1 MTVSLYLNNRETDVV
16 VDATVPY
23 AASPTPS
30 RPVLFTSDPNE
41 SDIDYRTKSCRIL
54 FGRSKE
60 LGEEWLSMIEKALA
74 KANGSSYHALDG
86 GSCAAGLN
94 YLLGGIPETIFTD
107 DYSLSKLWEAITS
120 AHNHGYFI
128 GAGTRNKMPGSFLSS
143 DGTGEG
149 ETKDGMILGHAYAV
163 HDVLTFSGTRLLLL
177 QNPWGH
183 TDWRGAWSANSKEMM
198 KPMAKKVLNRADN
211 TTGFFYL
218 SLEDLKTYFDQ
229 VYFCQVP
236 LNSWKTVPSLK
247 GVWDNNNSIGYDTGA
262 AKLHPNCPHYS
273 LTVKNLTNVTAIL
286 KIEEPEFATCRTNM
300 RFLFWRT
307 RHHAHPPSTTSMNR
321 TTNPSPTSPPM
332 SARSHSLVAATFSF
346 LSCGRHQAKRMGLFL
361 LSLDAQGSPEHP
373 LTHYA
378 SRSPSTPT
386 TMFNSALSSALYLLC

>member
-1 MTVSLYLNNRETDVV
+1 
-16 VDATVPY
+16 
-23 AASPTPS
+23 
-30 RPVLFTSDPNE
+30 
-41 SDIDYRTKSCRIL
+41 
-54 FGRSKE
+54 
-60 LGEEWLSMIEKALA
+60 MIEKALA
-74 KANGSSYHALDG
+74 KANGSSYHALEG
-86 GSCAAGLN
+86 SSCAAGLN

-128 GAGTRNKMPGSFLSS
+128 GAGTRNKMPGSFLSA

-198 KPMAKKVLNRADN
+198 KPMAKEVLNRADN
-211 TTGFFYL
+211 TTGLFYL
-218 SLEDLKTYFDQ
+218 SLEDLTTYFDQ

-262 AKLHPNCPHYS
+262 AKLHPNCPQYS

-286 KIEEPEFATCRTNM
+286 KIEEPEFATRTELPYKYA
-300 RFLFWRT
+300 LFILENK
-307 RHHAHPPSTTSMNR
+307 TSR
-321 TTNPSPTSPPM
+321 ASPI
-332 SARSHSLVAATFSF
+332 HNV
-346 LSCGRHQAKRMGLFL
+346 
-361 LSLDAQGSPEHP
+361 
-373 LTHYA
+373 
-378 SRSPSTPT
+378 
-386 TMFNSALSSALYLLC
+386 